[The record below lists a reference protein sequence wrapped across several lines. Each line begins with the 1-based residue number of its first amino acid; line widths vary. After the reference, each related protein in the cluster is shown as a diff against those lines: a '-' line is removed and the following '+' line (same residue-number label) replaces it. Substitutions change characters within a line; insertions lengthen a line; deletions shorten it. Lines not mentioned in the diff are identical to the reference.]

1 MTNVQSKLSLSTYKK
16 LVPAKYV
23 NRFTLELQRTFL
35 VVLSLLKTH
44 RRKAILLSLGPSTIL
59 KFITVMLP
67 IIKLL
72 PPTIKAIRTL
82 SYFASSGSSSR
93 DSNGHGSNRANALAN
108 REANAATAIN
118 GVGMSMDELN
128 EILWTPAE
136 DMYWERVNA
145 MVTRFGLCK
154 TLGITLAGVRPGR
167 VEVIMPFRAEVSGEG
182 GAFHASLLPT
192 LIAMTSQLTGMTLL
206 PRHFTL
212 KPIDFKCNILSDC
225 DPSTYLLVS
234 RGAVVVRGDHS
245 ITVKVEILKA
255 SGLVPGST
263 EVVSST
269 PDYPSLLSW
278 RGWFGSSS
286 TSTSGSTNAAGNGA
300 AAASSLL
307 VPGTGIERSKFV
319 VCASGMQTSVVV
331 RAGTDPG
338 DEEEKEMARLR
349 KEREERLKR
358 ASSSSSS
365 SSLVE
370 DPSAE
375 DSIILGDSFQPLAG
389 STVVKA
395 VSSSSSSRP
404 RSPTH
409 KQKSRTSSFTDSA
422 TTFSAASTSITTT
435 TAKSSTV
442 TVATPISY
450 AAAVSQTPRQL
461 VDHSL
466 HSYEETSDTEAWGK

>member
-1 MTNVQSKLSLSTYKK
+1 MTNAQSKVSLSTYKS

-23 NRFTLELQRTFL
+23 NRITVELQRTFL

-44 RRKAILLSLGPSTIL
+44 RRKAFLLSLGPSTIL
-59 KFITVMLP
+59 KFITVILP

-82 SYFASSGSSSR
+82 GYFASSGSNSNSS
-93 DSNGHGSNRANALAN
+93 NNSNRANALAN
-108 REANAATAIN
+108 REANAATAAN

-154 TLGITLAGVRPGR
+154 TLGITLAGVQPGR
-167 VEVIMPFRAEVSGEG
+167 VEVIMPFRTEVSGEG

-225 DPSTYLLVS
+225 DATTYLLVS

-263 EVVSST
+263 EVVSSS

-278 RGWFGSSS
+278 KGWFGSS
-286 TSTSGSTNAAGNGA
+286 TTSGSRNAGGNASDA
-300 AAASSLL
+300 AASLL

-331 RAGTDPG
+331 RAGTDPD
-338 DEEEKEMARLR
+338 DEEEKEMTRLR

-358 ASSSSSS
+358 STSSSSS
-365 SSLVE
+365 SSLIG

-375 DSIILGDSFQPLAG
+375 DSIILGDSFLPLT
-389 STVVKA
+389 SPTLVKP
-395 VSSSSSSRP
+395 VSSLSQP
-404 RSPTH
+404 TSPTQS
-409 KQKSRTSSFTDSA
+409 KEKSASFTE
-422 TTFSAASTSITTT
+422 AASTFSKASTSTTT
-435 TAKSSTV
+435 IKSST
-442 TVATPISY
+442 ATGIPISY
-450 AAAVSQTPRQL
+450 AAVVSQTLHHQQQPV
-461 VDHSL
+461 VDHP
-466 HSYEETSDTEAWGK
+466 YEETSDTEAWRE

>member
-1 MTNVQSKLSLSTYKK
+1 
-16 LVPAKYV
+16 
-23 NRFTLELQRTFL
+23 
-35 VVLSLLKTH
+35 
-44 RRKAILLSLGPSTIL
+44 
-59 KFITVMLP
+59 MLP

-93 DSNGHGSNRANALAN
+93 DHGNGRGSNSANALAN
-108 REANAATAIN
+108 REANAATAAN
-118 GVGMSMDELN
+118 GIGMSMDELN

-225 DPSTYLLVS
+225 DSSTYLLVS

-269 PDYPSLLSW
+269 TDYPSFLSW

-286 TSTSGSTNAAGNGA
+286 SMSTSGSTNAAGNGA
-300 AAASSLL
+300 AATASLL

-331 RAGTDPG
+331 RAGTDPD
-338 DEEEKEMARLR
+338 DEEEKEMTRLR
-349 KEREERLKR
+349 KERKERLER
-358 ASSSSSS
+358 SSSSSSS
-365 SSLVE
+365 SSLVA
-370 DPSAE
+370 DPSVE
-375 DSIILGDSFQPLAG
+375 DSIILGDSFHPLTG
-389 STVVKA
+389 STVIKP
-395 VSSSSSSRP
+395 VSSSSLSRP
-404 RSPTH
+404 TSPT
-409 KQKSRTSSFTDSA
+409 QKEKATTSSLTDSA
-422 TTFSAASTSITTT
+422 ATFSAASTSITKTIT
-435 TAKSSTV
+435 KSSTV
-442 TVATPISY
+442 TAATPISY
-450 AAAVSQTPRQL
+450 AAAVSQTPHQP
-461 VDHSL
+461 VDHP
-466 HSYEETSDTEAWGK
+466 HHHYEETSDTEAWRE